1 MYSAKVMGI
10 HFKKAAT
17 YFRNFGLSAMLD
29 LSIFAIILF
38 FAKPIFGTG
47 MAILMASVTAR
58 ILSSL
63 VNFRLNKV
71 LFLGGNSKKR
81 SYLIKYYSLWLG
93 LLTSSASMIY
103 IINDV
108 FAINEVIAKTISD
121 ISLGIFSYQTQM
133 RWVFREN
140 SSKKTKG
147 IYFRVVRKIL
157 ACFMKR
163 EVMVDKKIFSKEN
176 VLVGHHQNFYGPVS
190 CMLYLP
196 DSVHFWVVSH
206 LFTFKECFN
215 MYYQHTFKKIIKL
228 PKILAFIMAVLC
240 GLFIPPLIKSAKA
253 IPVYRESRKITK
265 TLTQSIDLLNQGKQV
280 MIFPDAEYDDD
291 GQIMGEIYNGFMHLE
306 KLYHRANKKHI
317 GFVPIITDKKT
328 GKIINS
334 KALYFNDKTPY
345 NVQKNI
351 LTNQIRDSM
360 NLKYKD
366 NTGLKTHSHM
376 SEMKVKS
383 TYRKR

>member
-1 MYSAKVMGI
+1 
-10 HFKKAAT
+10 
-17 YFRNFGLSAMLD
+17 
-29 LSIFAIILF
+29 
-38 FAKPIFGTG
+38 
-47 MAILMASVTAR
+47 
-58 ILSSL
+58 
-63 VNFRLNKV
+63 
-71 LFLGGNSKKR
+71 
-81 SYLIKYYSLWLG
+81 
-93 LLTSSASMIY
+93 
-103 IINDV
+103 
-108 FAINEVIAKTISD
+108 
-121 ISLGIFSYQTQM
+121 
-133 RWVFREN
+133 
-140 SSKKTKG
+140 
-147 IYFRVVRKIL
+147 
-157 ACFMKR
+157 
-163 EVMVDKKIFSKEN
+163 
-176 VLVGHHQNFYGPVS
+176 
-190 CMLYLP
+190 
-196 DSVHFWVVSH
+196 
-206 LFTFKECFN
+206 